1 MSGKPSIEGLELQPC
16 CVEALQQIQEKVK
29 LGNALA
35 VALGGGL
42 FATLVAG
49 RGRTA
54 NVGTAYNVATTDWD
68 LFGKALK
75 AVPLI
80 VKNRCQLISGMEV
93 LGHSGGKLGEFWRA
107 MESSF
112 R

>member
-16 CVEALQQIQEKVK
+16 CVESLKQIQEKIK

-35 VALGGGL
+35 IALGGGL

-49 RGRTA
+49 RGKTA
-54 NVGTAYNVATTDWD
+54 NVGTAYNVMTTDWD
-68 LFGKALK
+68 LFAKAVK

-80 VKNRCQLISGMEV
+80 VKNRCQLISSLEV
-93 LGHSGGKLGEFWRA
+93 LNHSGGKLSQFWRE
-107 MESSF
+107 MERSF
-112 R
+112 W